1 MYSQYGF
8 ERYKEYL
15 WKCWNSLW
23 YLSQRDYLSELVTI
37 KPFFTSS
44 EEHQDPFRPILEIVE
59 SAIRARNLI
68 DDPSLSLL
76 KNSLYQ
82 KSFYASLDGRT
93 MRGERSLHTIGQCEL
108 LFNPM
113 QHALVGILLT
123 EYMRKAWMLLQPIY
137 NSEPW
142 VLMTKRFY
150 AAYPDAES
158 YARQLRWEWP

>member
-44 EEHQDPFRPILEIVE
+44 EELQDPFRPILEIVE

-68 DDPSLSLL
+68 DDPSLSFEEQPISKEFL
-76 KNSLYQ
+76 
-82 KSFYASLDGRT
+82 
-93 MRGERSLHTIGQCEL
+93 CEL
-108 LFNPM
+108 GWQNNERRAFAPYYWAMRAVIQSN
-113 QHALVGILLT
+113 AT
-123 EYMRKAWMLLQPIY
+123 CASWDTAEYMRKAWMLLQPIY